1 MPILWNRTIGV
12 CPQQNVLFSYLTVKE
27 HLELFAA
34 LKGVPKLYIAQDV
47 QDMVTRLGLSDKMN
61 TPASSL
67 SGGMKR
73 KLQVYSQIFST
84 KGCASYVGKCRFKFW
99 YMLGCWFSD

>member
-1 MPILWNRTIGV
+1 MFLLNRTIGV

-34 LKGVPKLYIAQDV
+34 LKGVPNLDIEQEV
-47 QDMVTRLGLSDKMN
+47 QEMLTRLGLSEKMN
-61 TPASSL
+61 TPASCL

-73 KLQVYSQIFST
+73 KLQV
-84 KGCASYVGKCRFKFW
+84 CALESINFCQLSVG
-99 YMLGCWFSD
+99 SDLK

>member
-1 MPILWNRTIGV
+1 M
-12 CPQQNVLFSYLTVKE
+12 KE

-34 LKGVPKLYIAQDV
+34 LKGVSKLYIGQEV

-73 KLQVYSQIFST
+73 KLQVCPQTFS
-84 KGCASYVGKCRFKFW
+84 KPMVVQS
-99 YMLGCWFSD
+99 MLESSHLCFGTC

>member
-1 MPILWNRTIGV
+1 
-12 CPQQNVLFSYLTVKE
+12 VKE

-34 LKGVPKLYIAQDV
+34 LKGVPKLYIDQDV

-73 KLQVYSQIFST
+73 KLQVRIFSDIFWT
-84 KGCASYVGKCRFKFW
+84 NGWAIYVGNCRFMF
-99 YMLGCWFSD
+99 